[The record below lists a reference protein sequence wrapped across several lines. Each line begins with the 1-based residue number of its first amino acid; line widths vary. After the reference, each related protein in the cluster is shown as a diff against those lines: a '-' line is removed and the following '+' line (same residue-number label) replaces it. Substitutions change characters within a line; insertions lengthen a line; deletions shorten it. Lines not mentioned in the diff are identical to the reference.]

1 MDGFALSGAQFLTMG
16 SVLALRNLVHDRV
29 RLVITLV
36 GIIFAVV
43 LINVEIGLFL
53 GFAKTT
59 SGLIDH
65 SGADLWIMP
74 LGTRDV
80 DQVEPMSDRELY
92 QALAVP
98 GVQQASGLNVEFVN
112 FKRPTGGTKS
122 ALVVGFDLATGLGG
136 PWNIIEGDVRSLR
149 FPDTIM
155 IDEFYREK
163 LGVTYLG
170 QVVEISGHRAR
181 VVGFTRGVRSFTQ
194 SPYVF
199 ASTRTALDY
208 ARIQEN
214 QTKYVLVSLLPGADP
229 QIVKAELA
237 QRVPGVEVR
246 TAAQFSRETQL
257 YWLFTTGAG
266 SALLLAAVMGLAVG
280 VVIVS
285 QTLYATT
292 VDHLAEFGTL
302 RAVGAS
308 NRYIYG
314 VIIRQAVLSSL
325 CGYTLG
331 LLITVLIVR
340 FVRDSGP
347 VILLPSWMMAGT
359 LVLTIVMCV
368 GAALIS
374 IKKVT
379 RLDPSM
385 VFK

>member
-1 MDGFALSGAQFLTMG
+1 MG

-36 GIIFAVV
+36 GVVFAVV
-43 LINVEIGLFL
+43 LINVQVGLFL

-65 SGADLWIMP
+65 SGADLWIVP

-80 DQVEPMSDRELY
+80 DQVEPMSDRRLY

-98 GVQQASGLNVEFVN
+98 GVQEASGLNVEFAD
-112 FKRPTGGTKS
+112 FKRPAGGTES
-122 ALVVGFDLATGLGG
+122 VLIVGFDLATGLGG
-136 PWNIIEGDVRSLR
+136 PWNVVEGDVRSLR

-163 LGVTYLG
+163 LGVTHLG

-181 VVGFTRGVRSFTQ
+181 VVGFTRRIRSFTQ

-208 ARIQEN
+208 SRIQEN
-214 QTKYVLVSLLPGADP
+214 QTKYVLVSVLPGADP
-229 QIVKAELA
+229 EVVKTALA
-237 QRVPGVEVR
+237 HRVPGVEVR
-246 TAAQFSRETQL
+246 SAAHFSRETQL

-266 SALLLAAVMGLAVG
+266 TALLLAAVMGLAVG

-302 RAVGAS
+302 RAIGAS

-325 CGYTLG
+325 CGYALG
-331 LLITVLIVR
+331 LMITLWIVR
-340 FVRDSGP
+340 SVRDFGP
-347 VILLPSWMMAGT
+347 VILLPSWMMGGM
-359 LVLTIVMCV
+359 LGLTILMCV

-379 RLDPSM
+379 RLDPGM